1 MVIQDQVKQH
11 SRPAV
16 AAAQVILQ
24 IMKVEAVTLVGEI
37 VVVAGTMTETF
48 MEVAAAVN
56 RVSVA
61 KVGSAAAVEQDG
73 LLLILEILHT
83 VAAADEA
90 MGMGLLMEDG
100 KAAMEQQL
108 EFLQVVTANLVE
120 DPAAVAALDNIG
132 LLATAVADE
141 YY

>member
-1 MVIQDQVKQH
+1 
-11 SRPAV
+11 
-16 AAAQVILQ
+16 
-24 IMKVEAVTLVGEI
+24 
-37 VVVAGTMTETF
+37 
-48 MEVAAAVN
+48 
-56 RVSVA
+56 
-61 KVGSAAAVEQDG
+61 
-73 LLLILEILHT
+73 
-83 VAAADEA
+83 
-90 MGMGLLMEDG
+90 MEDG